1 MSQSEHNYV
10 GIFGHVN
17 LDYIMD
23 VEKLPQPNTS
33 IQVSNVQRF
42 FGGTGANVALMAASM
57 GVKTALASF
66 VGADFPKDFK
76 DAFFEVGVDTYDL
89 KEMDGFLTPT
99 CRIMTDPE
107 NNQIGIMDQGPM
119 GEMDDFSV
127 AKHTI
132 EFSQIIHIGTGRPA
146 YYRRIMQAARE
157 LGKPIYFDPAQE
169 LHYLYT
175 PEIFAELLDMSHALF
190 VNQSE
195 LATAMKYMNYSD
207 KTQLLDHV
215 DLLVITLGKDGSQI
229 LTKSEEI
236 NIPAIAPKQ
245 VIDPTGAGDAY
256 RAGFYAGLSR
266 NKTLDECGWLGAAA
280 ASFAIEVSGPV
291 GKLPSWEEILERS
304 GL

>member
-1 MSQSEHNYV
+1 MNQPMHNFV

-23 VEKLPQPNTS
+23 VEKFPEPNTS
-33 IQVSNVQRF
+33 CQVENVKRF
-42 FGGTGANVALMAASM
+42 FGGTGGNIAMMAASM
-57 GVKTALASF
+57 GVKAALASF
-66 VGADFPKDFK
+66 VGTDFPKDFK
-76 DAFFEVGVDTYDL
+76 DTFINTGVDIHDL
-89 KEMDGFLTPT
+89 KEMNNYLTPT

-119 GEMDDFSV
+119 GEMDDFPI
-127 AKHTI
+127 AQHTI
-132 EFSQIIHIGTGRPA
+132 KSSQIIHIGTGRPA
-146 YYRRIMQAARE
+146 YYRKIMKAASE
-157 LGKPIYFDPAQE
+157 LNKPIYFDPAQE
-169 LHYLYT
+169 LHYIYT
-175 PEIFAELLDMSHALF
+175 PEVFAELLDMSFALF
-190 VNQSE
+190 ANESE

-207 KTQLLDHV
+207 KTELLKHV
-215 DLLVITLGKDGSQI
+215 ELLVITLGKDGSQI

-245 VIDPTGAGDAY
+245 VTDPTGAGDAY

-280 ASFAIEVSGPV
+280 ASFAIEVNGPV
-291 GKLPSWEEILERS
+291 GRLPTWEEVLERS

>member
-1 MSQSEHNYV
+1 MSQSENFV

-23 VEKLPQPNTS
+23 VEKLPEPNTS

-57 GVKTALASF
+57 GVKAALASF
-66 VGADFPKDFK
+66 VGTDFPRDFK
-76 DAFFEVGVDTYDL
+76 DAFTNTGVDIHDL
-89 KEMDGFLTPT
+89 QEMKNFLTPT

-119 GEMDDFSV
+119 GEMDDFPI
-127 AKHTI
+127 AQHTI
-132 EFSQIIHIGTGRPA
+132 ESSQIIHIGTGRPA
-146 YYRRIMQAARE
+146 YYRKIMKAASQ

-169 LHYLYT
+169 LHYVYS
-175 PEIFAELLDMSHALF
+175 PEVFAELLDMSFVLF

-207 KTQLLDHV
+207 KKQLLEHV
-215 DLLVITLGKDGSQI
+215 ELLIITLGKDGSQI
-229 LTKSEEI
+229 ITKSEEI
-236 NIPAIAPKQ
+236 NIPAITPKQ

-291 GKLPSWEEILERS
+291 GKLPTWDEIKERAD
-304 GL
+304 L

>member
-1 MSQSEHNYV
+1 MSQNFV

-23 VEKLPQPNTS
+23 VEKLPEPNTS
-33 IQVSNVQRF
+33 TQVSNVQRF

-57 GVKTALASF
+57 GVKAALASF
-66 VGADFPKDFK
+66 VGTDFPKDFK
-76 DAFFEVGVDTYDL
+76 DAFSNIGVDTHDL
-89 KEMDGFLTPT
+89 QEMKNFLTPT

-119 GEMDDFSV
+119 GEMDDFPI
-127 AKHTI
+127 AQHTI
-132 EFSQIIHIGTGRPA
+132 ESSQIIHIGTGRPA
-146 YYRRIMQAARE
+146 YYRKIMKVASQ
-157 LGKPIYFDPAQE
+157 LNKPIYFDPAQE
-169 LHYLYT
+169 LHYVYS
-175 PEIFAELLDMSHALF
+175 PEVFAELLNMSHALF

-195 LATAMKYMNYSD
+195 LATAMKYLGYDD
-207 KTQLLDHV
+207 KTQILEHV
-215 DLLVITLGKDGSQI
+215 ELLVITLGKDGSQI

-236 NIPAIAPKQ
+236 NIPAIAPKA
-245 VIDPTGAGDAY
+245 VVDPTGAGDAY

-291 GKLPSWEEILERS
+291 GKLPTWEEINDRA

>member
-1 MSQSEHNYV
+1 MSKEPHNFV

-33 IQVSNVQRF
+33 IQVSNVKRF
-42 FGGTGANVALMAASM
+42 FGGTGSNIALMAASM
-57 GVKTALASF
+57 GVDAALASF

-76 DAFFEVGVDTYDL
+76 DEFFNAGVDTYDL
-89 KEMDGFLTPT
+89 KEMKDYLTPT
-99 CRIMTDPE
+99 CRIMTDPD

-119 GEMDDFSV
+119 GEMDDFPV
-127 AKHTI
+127 AEHTI
-132 EFSQIIHIGTGRPA
+132 RSSRIIHIGTGRPA
-146 YYRRIMQAARE
+146 YYRKIMQAARKLE
-157 LGKPIYFDPAQE
+157 KPIYFDPAQE

-175 PEIFAELLDMSHALF
+175 PEVFKELLDMSHALF

-195 LATAMKYMNYSD
+195 LTTAMKYLGYDD
-207 KTQLLDHV
+207 KMQILGHV
-215 DLLVITLGKDGSQI
+215 ETLIVTLGKDGSQI

-236 NIPAIAPKQ
+236 NIPAVAPKQ

-291 GKLPSWEEILERS
+291 GKLPSWEDVKLRS

>member
-1 MSQSEHNYV
+1 MRQNFV

-23 VEKLPQPNTS
+23 VEKLPEPNTS

-66 VGADFPKDFK
+66 VGTDFPKDFK
-76 DAFFEVGVDTYDL
+76 DAFFNAGVDTYDL
-89 KEMDGFLTPT
+89 QEMKDFLTPT

-107 NNQIGIMDQGPM
+107 NNQISIMDQGPM
-119 GEMDDFSV
+119 GEMDDYPI
-127 AKHTI
+127 AQHTI
-132 EFSQIIHIGTGRPA
+132 QSSQIIHIGTGRPA
-146 YYRRIMQAARE
+146 YYRKVMKAASQ

-169 LHYLYT
+169 LHYVYT
-175 PEIFAELLDMSHALF
+175 PEDFLELLNMSFALF

-195 LATAMKYMNYSD
+195 LAIAMKYLGYDD
-207 KTQLLDHV
+207 KVQILEHVELLIV
-215 DLLVITLGKDGSQI
+215 TLGKDGSQI
-229 LTKSEEI
+229 LTKTEEI
-236 NIPAIAPKQ
+236 NIPAITPKA

-291 GKLPSWEEILERS
+291 GKLPSWEEILNRS

>member
-1 MSQSEHNYV
+1 MSKNFI

-57 GVKTALASF
+57 GVETALASF
-66 VGADFPKDFK
+66 VGTDFPRDFK
-76 DAFFEVGVDTYDL
+76 DAFSNTGIDIQDL
-89 KEMDGFLTPT
+89 MEMKGFLTPT
-99 CRIMTDPE
+99 CRIMTDPD

-119 GEMDDFSV
+119 GEMDDFPI
-127 AKHTI
+127 AQHTI
-132 EFSQIIHIGTGRPA
+132 ETSEIIHIGTGRPA
-146 YYRRIMQAARE
+146 YYRRIMEYASK
-157 LGKPIYFDPAQE
+157 LNKPIYFDPAQE

-175 PEIFAELLDMSHALF
+175 PEVFRELLDMSHALF

-195 LATAMKYMNYSD
+195 LATAMKYLGYDD
-207 KTQLLDHV
+207 KMQLLGHV
-215 DLLVITLGKDGSQI
+215 ELLIITLGKDGSQI

-236 NIPAIAPKQ
+236 NIPAVPPKQ
-245 VIDPTGAGDAY
+245 VTDPTGAGDAY

-291 GKLPSWEEILERS
+291 GKLPSWEEVLARS

>member
-1 MSQSEHNYV
+1 MSQSENFV

-23 VEKLPQPNTS
+23 VKKLPEPNTS
-33 IQVSNVQRF
+33 CQVENVKRF

-57 GVKTALASF
+57 GVKASLASF
-66 VGADFPKDFK
+66 VGTDFPKDFK
-76 DAFFEVGVDTYDL
+76 DAFSNTGVDTQDL
-89 KEMDGFLTPT
+89 LEMDGFLTPT
-99 CRIMTDPE
+99 CCIMTDPE

-119 GEMDDFSV
+119 GEMDDFPIAS
-127 AKHTI
+127 HTI
-132 EFSQIIHIGTGRPA
+132 ESCQIIHIGTGRPA
-146 YYRRIMQAARE
+146 YYRKIMQAARE

-169 LHYLYT
+169 LHYLYN
-175 PEIFAELLDMSHALF
+175 PEIFAELLNMSHALF
-190 VNQSE
+190 VNQNE

-207 KTQLLDHV
+207 KTQLLEHV
-215 DLLVITLGKDGSQI
+215 ELLVITLGKDGSQI

-236 NIPAIAPKQ
+236 NIPAVAPKA

-304 GL
+304 KL

>member
-1 MSQSEHNYV
+1 MSQPENYV

-42 FGGTGANVALMAASM
+42 FGGTGGNIAMMAASM

-66 VGADFPKDFK
+66 VGADFPHDFK
-76 DAFFEVGVDTYDL
+76 KAFLDAGVDLCDL
-89 KEMDGFLTPT
+89 AEMDGFMTPT
-99 CRIMTDPE
+99 CRIMTDPD

-119 GEMDDFSV
+119 GEMDDFPV

-132 EFSQIIHIGTGRPA
+132 ESSKIVHIGTGRPA
-146 YYRRIMQAARE
+146 YYRRIMEHASKLEKA
-157 LGKPIYFDPAQE
+157 IYFDPAQE

-175 PEIFAELLDMSHALF
+175 PEVFAELLDMSHALF

-195 LATAMKYMNYSD
+195 LATAMKYMNYND
-207 KTQLLDHV
+207 KKQLLKHV
-215 DLLVITLGKDGSQI
+215 ELLIITLGKDGSQI
-229 LTKSEEI
+229 LTSVEEI
-236 NIPAIAPKQ
+236 TIPAVPPKE
-245 VIDPTGAGDAY
+245 VVDPTGAGDAY

-266 NKTLDECGWLGAAA
+266 NKSLDECGWLGAAA

-291 GKLPSWEEILERS
+291 GKLPTWEDILNRS
-304 GL
+304 GI